1 MKKIPLWKCS
11 VLALAL
17 VAAASRPAAAQQA
30 ASQGLSAASEA
41 ALQTRKSE
49 LTRAARIYGYDVAE
63 GNWTVEQAFCAAMPD
78 TILLRYHLEFSGG
91 AESLFIAAVPRAS
104 GRIRIVPVLYRG
116 ATPFVP
122 APTNPRNVALFNQL
136 APQPFGKGNSVELS
150 ACYAALTGARVN
162 PDTGSAPKVG
172 IAGAPAPTVHLE
184 PQGKLL
190 GVTLATRESASAYKV
205 WDLSLNQA
213 GRVRS
218 VTTQDQPV
226 YTAKSA
232 APRSSA
238 ESEAQVNPLPVA
250 SQVTPPVAGPG
261 WKMIPRPPDPPSK
274 MIPPAAQ
281 PSVIHLPE
289 P

>member
-1 MKKIPLWKCS
+1 MKKISLWKCS

-49 LTRAARIYGYDVAE
+49 LASAARIYGYDVAE
-63 GNWTVEQAFCAAMPD
+63 GNWAVEQAPCAAMPD
-78 TILLRYHLEFSGG
+78 TILLRYYLEFPGG
-91 AESLFIAAVPRAS
+91 AESLFVAAVPRAA

-162 PDTGSAPKVG
+162 PDAAAPKVG

-190 GVTLATRESASAYKV
+190 GVTLATRESASVYKV
-205 WDLSLNQA
+205 WELSLNQA
-213 GRVRS
+213 RRVRS
-218 VTTQDQPV
+218 VTTKDQPV
-226 YTAKSA
+226 YAAKSA

-238 ESEAQVNPLPVA
+238 ETEVQVNPTPVA
-250 SQVTPPVAGPG
+250 EPG

-281 PSVIHLPE
+281 PSVIHTPE